1 LQGALRPG
9 PAGQLLLA
17 EHESFV
23 VFDLGATV
31 GDRRLA
37 LGDDLAEL
45 LVAVVPDGVRHRTS
59 LYHPGPRSW
68 SSVDH
73 ISLLGKIRGSLLQN
87 SHENIHVRQGDAFGD
102 DGKRCRIRRP
112 S

>member
-1 LQGALRPG
+1 GALRPG

-37 LGDDLAEL
+37 LRDDLAEL

-68 SSVDH
+68 SVVDH
-73 ISLLGKIRGSLLQN
+73 FSLLRKIRGSLLQN
-87 SHENIHVRQGDAFGD
+87 SHEDVPVWPADAAAGA
-102 DGKRCRIRRP
+102 GERRW
-112 S
+112 